1 MKYTQLFTFFFSMIL
16 VLGCQSGGKSASTD
30 SETNDEPAGQ
40 ALAFEQ
46 QQFHRQSAGC
56 DQDSSHCA
64 EVEASY
70 PRATAGPEQA
80 IQKINDTIHSY
91 LKLSLAVFAPST
103 EDIPES
109 LDVIADTFMSE
120 YEAAMSEE
128 DGFETSW
135 GVDVQGEVLFQSER
149 CVSVQLSTFSY
160 IGGAHPNSFVYLINF
175 DPQTGA
181 VLKLPDLV
189 RDTTGLKE
197 LAEIAFRETRELS
210 ADESLADAGF
220 FWGSPFTWPEN
231 YALTS
236 EGLYFVYNP
245 YEVAAYVAGPTEF
258 TISREKL
265 SGLVKE

>member
-1 MKYTQLFTFFFSMIL
+1 MKNTQLVTFFFSMIL
-16 VLGCQSGGKSASTD
+16 AVGCQSGGNSSNSD
-30 SETNDEPAGQ
+30 PETNTEPAGP
-40 ALAFEQ
+40 ALAFGQ
-46 QQFHRQSAGC
+46 QHFFRQSAGC

-64 EVEASY
+64 EVEANY
-70 PRATAGPEQA
+70 PLANAGPEQA
-80 IQKINDTIHSY
+80 IQKINDTIHAY

-109 LDVIADTFMSE
+109 LDAIADNFMSE

-128 DGFETSW
+128 EGFETSW

-149 CVSVQLSTFSY
+149 YASVQLSTFSY
-160 IGGAHPNSFVYLINF
+160 TGGAHPNSFAYLINF
-175 DPQTGA
+175 DAHSGA

-189 RDTTGLKE
+189 RDTAGLKE

-231 YALTS
+231 FALTS
-236 EGLYFVYNP
+236 EGLYFLYNP
-245 YEVAAYVAGPTEF
+245 YEVAAYVVGPTEF
-258 TISREKL
+258 TITRDKL
-265 SGLVKE
+265 SGLLRE